1 MVKNCC
7 NHKKTAKKCRRKD
20 GKIFK
25 LPRRFSKKRC
35 MGKVRGYSMKSSCA
49 PYNHCKKGGGIGFSR
64 FCYPGNPGNPELCE
78 NIEGPSLS
86 PMPNLPRDIV
96 RDIISKTLEL
106 NDIENKIRQIDERI
120 INLENDIPYKYHED
134 DEDELENLR
143 GEKSK
148 LEIEKDDLE
157 KYREKM
163 NKVLKDLQRGGKSKK
178 KKTKKKKK
186 QFFFNPQDPKNSY
199 DVYIDKNPKDTIPIK
214 FKLVKDVKN
223 TIKKLERLYKSGKYS
238 HKRIWQV
245 GMIMY
250 VRLKVLKDKKKK
262 QFQLSQKYFKFLGKR
277 TKIKDENERKK
288 LKFRY

>member
-25 LPRRFSKKRC
+25 LPRRFSKKKC

-49 PYNHCKKGGGIGFSR
+49 PYNHCKKGGGIVPSR
-64 FCYPGNPGNPELCE
+64 FSNCYPGNYENPELCE
-78 NIEGPSLS
+78 NTAQ
-86 PMPNLPRDIV
+86 LPRPTP
-96 RDIISKTLEL
+96 RLPPDIIEDIILKALEME
-106 NDIENKIRQIDERI
+106 DIENKIRKIDERI
-120 INLENDIPYKYHED
+120 INLEKDMKLKQHED

-157 KYREKM
+157 KYREKI

-178 KKTKKKKK
+178 KKTKKK
-186 QFFFNPQDPKNSY
+186 QFFFNPKDPKNSY

-250 VRLKVLKDKKKK
+250 VRLKVLKDIKKK
-262 QFQLSQKYFKFLGKR
+262 QFKLSQKYFKFLGKR
-277 TKIKDENERKK
+277 TKIKSEKDRKNLLFK
-288 LKFRY
+288 M